1 MRNQKEN
8 GLPDME
14 EFQCRS
20 LLVFQDGNKER
31 ECIRL
36 ARLGSMPT
44 LFRFPI
50 TGLPVPDGLNRL
62 LIEFQI
68 PARTSG
74 Q

>member
-1 MRNQKEN
+1 MQDRKEN

-14 EFQCRS
+14 ESQCRS

-36 ARLGSMPT
+36 ARLGPMPT

-50 TGLPVPDGLNRL
+50 TGLPVPDGIEQATNRVSS
-62 LIEFQI
+62 
-68 PARTSG
+68 R
-74 Q
+74 